1 MNMKKK
7 LLFVCAFGLSAVT
20 YAQCIVSGPSPTMC
34 VGDAPVSLSVA
45 SPGAVFSGPGV
56 AGATFTPAAAGIGT
70 HTISV
75 TAPGDGYSHNTIPFS
90 PTAIPSGTFVGGL
103 SDDNVVGSFPI
114 GFTFKFFG
122 TDYTQFYVGSNGFIT
137 FSADFASGCCSGQV
151 LPNASL
157 PNNLIAL
164 AWNDLYPPAGGSVK
178 YQTVGVSPN
187 RILIVDYTTIGH
199 CCSFTDLVT
208 VQAKIFET
216 TNCVQIHC
224 ASQPRTYGNHT
235 MGIENSSGSLGYAAP
250 GKNGTPWTA
259 TNFAYSFCPNVGCS
273 GSFDVNVIASPEVT
287 GTVDDVEICL
297 GDEVTFTGSGEADVY
312 SWGSDIDNGV
322 PYAPLTPGANV
333 FIVSGT
339 DLESGCIG
347 SDMVNVFVHEYP
359 YVYAGDPITVCE
371 DNEFVFAAVGDEA
384 TYVWDNGAVDG
395 VPMLQDIGTVTYT
408 VTATNEGGCESVSST
423 TVESVETPTGTGI
436 VTMMTGD
443 AYDGAIDFTPSGGDG
458 GPYTFIW
465 SNGATTE
472 DIDALTV
479 GSYTVVVSDGTCD
492 SEVTFIVDS
501 QAGIELEE
509 LSNLKVYPN
518 PVVDFFT
525 IEFEGTYNWI
535 LYDNAGKIIGNGK
548 ATGKEEISMENLAS
562 GNYLVKVAV
571 DGKQSTITL
580 VKK

>member
-1 MNMKKK
+1 
-7 LLFVCAFGLSAVT
+7 
-20 YAQCIVSGPSPTMC
+20 
-34 VGDAPVSLSVA
+34 
-45 SPGAVFSGPGV
+45 
-56 AGATFTPAAAGIGT
+56 
-70 HTISV
+70 
-75 TAPGDGYSHNTIPFS
+75 
-90 PTAIPSGTFVGGL
+90 
-103 SDDNVVGSFPI
+103 
-114 GFTFKFFG
+114 
-122 TDYTQFYVGSNGFIT
+122 
-137 FSADFASGCCSGQV
+137 
-151 LPNASL
+151 
-157 PNNLIAL
+157 
-164 AWNDLYPPAGGSVK
+164 
-178 YQTVGVSPN
+178 
-187 RILIVDYTTIGH
+187 
-199 CCSFTDLVT
+199 
-208 VQAKIFET
+208 
-216 TNCVQIHC
+216 
-224 ASQPRTYGNHT
+224 
-235 MGIENSSGSLGYAAP
+235 
-250 GKNGTPWTA
+250 
-259 TNFAYSFCPNVGCS
+259 
-273 GSFDVNVIASPEVT
+273 
-287 GTVDDVEICL
+287 
-297 GDEVTFTGSGEADVY
+297 
-312 SWGSDIDNGV
+312 
-322 PYAPLTPGANV
+322 
-333 FIVSGT
+333 
-339 DLESGCIG
+339 
-347 SDMVNVFVHEYP
+347 MVNVFVHEYP

-371 DNEFVFAAVGDEA
+371 DNEFVLAAVGDEA